1 MHVFEPSPGDMVV
14 RLVHESRVVLTKKV
28 QIPPI
33 VTFATTEALASALLA
48 HTPAA
53 EKT

>member
-1 MHVFEPSPGDMVV
+1 MHVFEPSSEDVVV
-14 RLVHESRVVLTKKV
+14 RLVHESRVDLTKKV

-33 VTFATTEALASALLA
+33 VTFATIDALASALLA
-48 HTPAA
+48 HTSAG